1 MKVEAAL
8 EVKNAILEKVYGKR
22 TFTVDEIC
30 DAYLPLRRNHSSPYG
45 RNRSAAQRCAAR
57 GQGILFE
64 GAQGTLLDID
74 HGTYPF
80 VTSSSCC
87 ARVALLLVR
96 ALAPRLSI
104 ACSAFRRPTSRAL
117 APVRSPPNSC
127 ILKTA
132 ARAKD
137 AIDGDLLCAE
147 GHEYGVTT
155 GRKRRCGW
163 FDAVIARYA
172 AEVNGLPTSLSP
184 SSTCFPLSTSLDLRC
199 L

>member
-1 MKVEAAL
+1 MPFSRRCTASVRSPSMKFGMPTCPFAEIIRPHMAETAQLLNDAL
-8 EVKNAILEKVYGKR
+8 REGK
-22 TFTVDEIC
+22 
-30 DAYLPLRRNHSSPYG
+30 H
-45 RNRSAAQRCAAR
+45 
-57 GQGILFE
+57 ILFE

-127 ILKTA
+127 IRK
-132 ARAKD
+132 RRRGPKD

-172 AEVNGLPTSLSP
+172 AEVNGLPTWL
-184 SSTCFPLSTSLDLRC
+184 
-199 L
+199 